1 MKEDEW
7 QDATRKE
14 NKDMELGEDW
24 EYERGGEQFEY
35 EKKEVKT
42 HCLPR
47 CPRCQGTLQTVN
59 IHGHEQ
65 CVLCHSVVD
74 DCCQG
79 SQLK

>member
-1 MKEDEW
+1 MEETKVTNEEKQKW
-7 QDATRKE
+7 
-14 NKDMELGEDW
+14 NKLHQEI
-24 EYERGGEQFEY
+24 
-35 EKKEVKT
+35 KT

-47 CPRCQGTLQTVN
+47 CPRCQGTLQTIN

-65 CVLCHSVVD
+65 CVLCHSIVD